1 MSHVRFSGKDFFSLS
16 GTITYFTGT
25 ELPVQAAHVLS
36 YTGTN
41 GVRDGMLPGAVLSQR
56 CTLILQNENRRYTQ
70 GLSLQGAR
78 VQLFLHQG
86 EDTKPL
92 SVFYVDGISQMDG
105 SVFLTLQGT
114 DGMDK
119 AFETLWQDDLSYPA
133 TIHEL
138 ANHVMEKAGYPQM
151 AAFPGGAQQLIQ
163 KPSWGETSLRGV
175 LSHAAQACGCFC
187 MAAADGS
194 VCFVPAWQTEEPFE
208 IFPEQTFRYTADN
221 AAFGPLNAVSVMPAG
236 ARKGTEPIRIQPAG
250 EPMDADR
257 CYCIAENPLFAEEN
271 TAKTL
276 ARHLHTALSGMHF
289 ARLQLRCLGD
299 AAMQL
304 GRRIRVWDTQGGYT
318 DSVITSLA
326 VYVDDGFSMQCDCT
340 YQPAVSAAGRIF
352 TPAGGINAA
361 LLQGEVDGA
370 LIKAESISA
379 RQLAAHAVTAEKIS
393 AGSITSHHLA
403 AAGITAEK
411 LAVGSVTAEKLAAES
426 VTADKLASASITADK
441 LAAGSVDA
449 HHIASNSIT
458 AQQLSSGLIT
468 AESGLIANGAVG
480 TAHIADGSITDA
492 KIVGLTAAK
501 ITAGTLDAA
510 QVNIINLKADNITTG
525 TLNGQ
530 VIPVLG
536 SEKIAD
542 GAVSGVKLVNGAV
555 TAEKI
560 DEGAVTADKI
570 VSSAVTAD
578 KLAADSVTAQK
589 ILSGAITADKL
600 AAHAVTADKLAAHS
614 VAVNHLSSHVG
625 SSLDLTGNKSLRL
638 MVDPLETAVMEQS
651 GQQMTISFD
660 TGNAIEKE
668 RQSLTARVHVWKNGT
683 DITDD
688 IPLSAFTW
696 TKDSGQD
703 TDAAWG
709 TENTGKTAVILTRAD
724 IGKSCRISCTVDA
737 KSSYG
742 MFEIV
747 NGELLFTGTD
757 IFRLENGDL
766 YGPDAYVRKD
776 GTVYRKNAPG
786 KMTVTSTAFDHSVL
800 ENSGLA
806 ITDDG
811 VHIFT
816 GGAFTVDSGNFSIDK
831 NGNVTV
837 NGTVTAE
844 DGLIGG
850 WKINPGSLS
859 SGEGTKHVRL
869 STADATYAIWAGAED
884 AGNAPFRVAR
894 DGTVFLTKLYVTD
907 ENGVAQENPVNL
919 RTSYWKMDKAYARA
933 VQSMQVEGNVL
944 TITLNDGTAV
954 NFKKAAVSRLEI
966 GGYNPDNHTIYVA
979 AYDENG
985 EPVLT
990 EWVDDG
996 GLGEDR
1002 YNTGWNECRAACNL
1016 ESDVYRISEYAP
1028 GTLYVKV
1035 GDYYSSVGS
1044 SWVRTTRAYGV
1055 YTIPSAKE

>member
-1 MSHVRFSGKDFFSLS
+1 MTDVRMTGNRRVSLS
-16 GTITYFTGT
+16 GVITYLTGT
-25 ELPVQAAHVLS
+25 EIPVSANCVLS
-36 YTGTN
+36 YTGVN
-41 GVRDGMLPGAVLSQR
+41 GVRDGMLPGAVVSQR
-56 CTLILQNENRRYTQ
+56 STLVLYNENRRFTQ

-78 VQLFLHQG
+78 VQLSLHQG
-86 EDTKPL
+86 QDTMPF
-92 SVFYVDGISQMDG
+92 SVFYVDGMSCRDG
-105 SVFLTLQGT
+105 STFLTLQGT

-119 AFETLWQDDLSYPA
+119 AFETLWQDDLVYPA
-133 TIHEL
+133 TL
-138 ANHVMEKAGYPQM
+138 QTLVNRVMEQAGFP
-151 AAFPGGAQQLIQ
+151 ALPSFPGGQLQ
-163 KPSWGETSLRGV
+163 LPRKPAWGEISLRGV

-187 MAAADGS
+187 MAAPDGS
-194 VCFVPAWQTEEPFE
+194 VCFVPAWQEDSLYE
-208 IFPEQTFRYTADN
+208 IFPEKTFRFSADTA
-221 AAFGPLNAVSVMPAG
+221 AYGPVNAVSVE
-236 ARKGTEPIRIQPAG
+236 RKGAAPVAVHTG
-250 EPMDADR
+250 SDATDSSC
-257 CYCIAENPLFAEEN
+257 CYPIAENPLFSDEN

-276 ARHLHTALSGMHF
+276 ARHVLSVLSGMHF
-289 ARLQLRCLGD
+289 ARLQLRWQGD
-299 AAMQL
+299 PAVQL

-340 YQPAVSAAGRIF
+340 YQQAVNTAGRIF
-352 TPAGGINAA
+352 TPSGHLNAA
-361 LLQGEVDGA
+361 MLQGEVDGA

-411 LAVGSVTAEKLAAES
+411 LAAGSVTAEKLAAES

-510 QVNIINLKADNITTG
+510 QVNIINLKADNITAG

-536 SEKIAD
+536 GDKIAD

-555 TAEKI
+555 TADKI
-560 DEGAVTADKI
+560 ENGAVTADKI

-660 TGNAIEKE
+660 TGNAIEKD

-709 TENTGKTAVILTRAD
+709 TENAGKTSVILTRAD

-737 KSSYG
+737 GSSYG

-747 NGELLFTGTD
+747 NGELFFTGTD

-766 YGPDAYVRKD
+766 YGPDAYVLKD

-837 NGTVTAE
+837 KGTVTAE

-933 VQSMQVEGNVL
+933 VQAMAVEDDTL
-944 TITLNDGTAV
+944 TITLYDGTTV
-954 NFKKAAVSRLEI
+954 NFKKAAVSSVEI
-966 GGYNPDNHTIYVA
+966 GGYNPENQTVFITVYGK
-979 AYDENG
+979 NG
-985 EPVLT
+985 ETLL
-990 EWVDDG
+990 EDWVDDG

-1002 YNTGWNECRAACNL
+1002 YNTGWNECRAACVPTSNT
-1016 ESDVYRISEYAP
+1016 YKISQNQPASP
-1028 GTLYVKV
+1028 LYMKV
-1035 GDYYSSVGS
+1035 GDNYTSVGDG
-1044 SWVRTTRAYGV
+1044 WVRVSPVTGV
-1055 YTIPSAKE
+1055 YTIPAAKE

>member
-1 MSHVRFSGKDFFSLS
+1 MSDVRFSAKSLFFLS
-16 GTITYFTGT
+16 GTITYLTGT
-25 ELPVQAAHVLS
+25 VLPVQAAHVLS
-36 YTGTN
+36 YAGTN
-41 GVRDGMLPGAVLSQR
+41 GVRDGMLPGAVVSQR
-56 CTLILQNENRRYTQ
+56 CTLVLHNENRQYTQ

-78 VQLFLHQG
+78 VQLLLHQG
-86 EDTKPL
+86 EEIKPL
-92 SVFYVDGISQMDG
+92 SVFSVDGISQMDG
-105 SVFLTLQGT
+105 SAFLTLQGT

-119 AFETLWQDDLSYPA
+119 DFEALWQDDLSYPV
-133 TIHEL
+133 TIHQL
-138 ANHVMEKAGYPQM
+138 VNGVMEKAGYPET
-151 AAFPGGAQQLIQ
+151 AAFPGCDQQLSR
-163 KPSWGETSLRGV
+163 KPAWGEISLRGV

-194 VCFVPAWQTEEPFE
+194 IGFFPAWQTEEPFE
-208 IFPEQTFRYTADN
+208 IFPEQTFRYAADH
-221 AAFGPLNAVSVMPAG
+221 AAFGPLNAVSVTLAG
-236 ARKGTEPIRIQPAG
+236 SGKGTEPILVRSAAEPIDSWHCYHIAG
-250 EPMDADR
+250 
-257 CYCIAENPLFAEEN
+257 NPLFAEET

-276 ARHLHTALSGMHF
+276 AQKLYRTLNGMHF

-326 VYVDDGFSMQCDCT
+326 VYVDHGFTMQCDCT
-340 YQPAVSAAGRIF
+340 FQPPVSAAGRIF

-370 LIKAESISA
+370 LVKAESISA

-403 AAGITAEK
+403 TAGITAEK
-411 LAVGSVTAEKLAAES
+411 LAAGSVTAEKLAAES
-426 VTADKLASASITADK
+426 ITADKLASASITAEK
-441 LAAGSVDA
+441 LAAGIVDA

-492 KIVGLTAAK
+492 KIVGLTAGK

-510 QVNIINLKADNITTG
+510 QVNIVNLKADNITAG

-536 SEKIAD
+536 SDKIAD

-555 TAEKI
+555 TADKI
-560 DEGAVTADKI
+560 NEGAVTAEKI

-589 ILSGAITADKL
+589 ILSGAVTADKL
-600 AAHAVTADKLAAHS
+600 AAHAVTAEKLAAHS
-614 VAVNHLSSHVG
+614 VTVNHLSSHVG

-638 MVDPLETAVMEQS
+638 MVDPLETAIMEHS

-660 TGNAIEKE
+660 TGNAIEKD
-668 RQSLTARVHVWKNGT
+668 RQSLTARVHVWKNGE
-683 DITDD
+683 DVTDD

-696 TKDSGQD
+696 TKDSGQE

-709 TENTGKTAVILTRAD
+709 TENEGKTAVILTRAD

-737 KSSYG
+737 GSGYG
-742 MFEIV
+742 TFEIV

-757 IFRLENGDL
+757 VFRLENGDL
-766 YGPDAYVRKD
+766 HGPETYVLKD

-786 KMTVTSTAFDHSVL
+786 RMTVTTTAFDHSVL

-884 AGNAPFRVAR
+884 AGTAPFRVGR

-933 VQSMQVEGNVL
+933 VQAMAVEDDTL
-944 TITLNDGTAV
+944 TITLYDGTTV
-954 NFKKAAVSRLEI
+954 NFKKAAVSSVEI
-966 GGYNPDNHTIYVA
+966 GGYNPENQTVFVTVYGK
-979 AYDENG
+979 NG
-985 EPVLT
+985 ETLLE
-990 EWVDDG
+990 EWVEDG

-1002 YNTGWNECRAACNL
+1002 YNTGWNDCRAACNL

-1035 GDYYSSVGS
+1035 GDAYASVGS
-1044 SWVRTTRAYGV
+1044 SWVKTARAYGV
-1055 YTIPSAKE
+1055 YTIPAAKE

>member
-1 MSHVRFSGKDFFSLS
+1 MPEACITGNRRVFLS
-16 GTITYFTGT
+16 GVITCLTGT
-25 ELPVQAAHVLS
+25 AISVPGDCVLS

-41 GVRDGMLPGAVLSQR
+41 GVRDGMLPGAVVSQR
-56 CTLILQNENRRYTQ
+56 CTLVLFNKNHCFTQ
-70 GLSLQGAR
+70 GFSLQGAR
-78 VQLFLHQG
+78 VQLMLHQG
-86 EDTKPL
+86 EETQPL
-92 SVFYVDGISQMDG
+92 SVFYVEGMSQPDG
-105 SVFLTLQGT
+105 SAFLTLQGT
-114 DGMDK
+114 DNLDK
-119 AFETLWQDDLSYPA
+119 AFESLWQDDLAYPV
-133 TIHEL
+133 TIHQL
-138 ANHVMEKAGYPQM
+138 VNRVMEKAGYPGI
-151 AAFPGGAQQLIQ
+151 AAFSGGDQQLTR
-163 KPSWGETSLRGV
+163 KPAWGEISLRGV

-187 MAAADGS
+187 MATGDGS
-194 VCFVPAWQTEEPFE
+194 ICFLPVWQQDAPCE
-208 IFPEQTFRYTADN
+208 IFPENTFRYTVDT
-221 AAFGPLNAVSVMPAG
+221 AAFGPVSAVSVTLSG
-236 ARKGTEPIRIQPAG
+236 ARESREPVIIQSDG
-250 EPMDADR
+250 SIFDSNC
-257 CYCIAENPLFAEEN
+257 CYYVSDNPLFSDETTVKA
-271 TAKTL
+271 L
-276 ARHLHTALSGMHF
+276 AQNLHTALLGMLF
-289 ARLQLRCLGD
+289 VRLQLRWQGD
-299 AAMQL
+299 PSLRL
-304 GRRIRVWDTQGGYT
+304 GRRIRVWDTRGGYT
-318 DSVITSLA
+318 DSVITSLS
-326 VYVDDGFSMQCDCT
+326 VYVDQGFSMQCDCT

-370 LIKAESISA
+370 LVKAESIST
-379 RQLAAHAVTAEKIS
+379 RQLASHAVTAEKIS
-393 AGSITSHHLA
+393 AGSITANHLA
-403 AAGITAEK
+403 AKGITADK
-411 LAVGSVTAEKLAAES
+411 LASGSVTADQLAAES
-426 VTADKLASASITADK
+426 VTADKLASASVTAEK
-441 LAAGSVDA
+441 IAAGAVDA
-449 HHIASNSIT
+449 QHIASKSIT
-458 AQQLSSGLIT
+458 ANQLSSGLIT

-492 KIVGLTAAK
+492 KIVGLTAGK

-510 QVNIINLKADNITTG
+510 QVNIVNLKADNITAG

-536 SEKIAD
+536 SDKIAD

-555 TAEKI
+555 TADKI
-560 DEGAVTADKI
+560 ENGAVTAEKI
-570 VSSAVTAD
+570 VSSAITAD
-578 KLAADSVTAQK
+578 KLAADSITAQK
-589 ILSGAITADKL
+589 ILSGAVTADKL
-600 AAHAVTADKLAAHS
+600 AAHAVTAEKLAAHC
-614 VAVNHLSSHVG
+614 VTVDHLSSHVG
-625 SSLDLTGNKSLRL
+625 SGLDLTGNKSLRL
-638 MVDPLETAVMEQS
+638 MVDPLETALMEQS

-668 RQSLTARVHVWKNGT
+668 RQSLCARVHVWKNGE
-683 DITDD
+683 DITEE
-688 IPLSAFTW
+688 IPPSAFTW
-696 TKDSGQD
+696 EKDSGQE
-703 TDAAWG
+703 TDAAWAA
-709 TENTGKTAVILTRAD
+709 ENAGETSVILTRAD

-737 KSSYG
+737 GSSYG

-757 IFRLENGDL
+757 IFRLEGGSL
-766 YGPDAYVRKD
+766 YGDDMYVLKN
-776 GTVYRKNAPG
+776 GSVYRKNAPG
-786 KMTVTSTAFDHSVL
+786 RMTVTTTAFDHSVL

-884 AGNAPFRVAR
+884 AESAPFRVAR

-907 ENGVAQENPVNL
+907 ENGVAQANPVNL

-933 VQSMQVEGNVL
+933 IQSMQTEGNTL
-944 TITLNDGTAV
+944 TITLYDGTTV
-954 NFKKAAVSRLEI
+954 NFKKAAVSHLEI
-966 GGYNPDNHTIYVA
+966 GGYNPDSQTIYVA

-985 EPVLT
+985 DMVLE
-990 EWVDDG
+990 EWVEDG

-1002 YNTGWNECRAACNL
+1002 YNAGWNACRAACSL
-1016 ESDVYRISEYAP
+1016 AGDVYRISEYAP

-1044 SWVRTTRAYGV
+1044 SWVKTTKANGV
-1055 YTIPSAKE
+1055 YTIPAAKE